1 MSNERKLSFG
11 AFRDLPIARKLL
23 ITILVTLTVALML
36 SAAGILIA
44 DSVLFR
50 GYLQSDYSTLGQIV
64 ADNSTAPLAFNDP
77 KTATETLAAL
87 RARTHLVS
95 ACIYRPDATL
105 FASYSRPDVP
115 SGCASVL
122 SQ

>member
-1 MSNERKLSFG
+1 MPNGRKLSLG
-11 AFRDLPIARKLL
+11 SFRDLPIARKLS
-23 ITILVTLTVALML
+23 ITILVTLIAALVL

-44 DSVLFR
+44 DSVLFQ
-50 GYLQSDYSTLGQIV
+50 GYLQNDYDTLSQII

-87 RARTHLVS
+87 RARTHLAC

-105 FASYSRPDVP
+105 FASYVR
-115 SGCASVL
+115 
-122 SQ
+122 